1 MSPLPTASVLAAELL
16 KVRKRWLPY
25 LLLGIMLVGVA
36 LIIWLAGYANWLSER
51 NEAEYDYGRDSLRAF
66 ALPWSLPTLL
76 DMGQFYGAVLVSV
89 LVASAVA
96 TEYNWGTVRQA
107 LVRGQ
112 TRNQYL
118 FSKLAGLTVLS
129 VAGLLL
135 ALAIGLLFS
144 VLATVAA
151 DLPVTLDAGD
161 GGSIT
166 MAEAVLMIVR
176 SGYGALPYVL
186 LAFCLT
192 IIGRST
198 TLGIVGT
205 LLYMFVI
212 EAILVAVL
220 GGLGGAAAA
229 TRAVFLGHNV
239 NALITA
245 NRIQPDDCC
254 SLAPRDMTALPSEL
268 PDPWVAAIVVA
279 LYCAVFL
286 SVAFYVFRR
295 RDLGT
300 DGGGG

>member
-1 MSPLPTASVLAAELL
+1 VRTMPAASVLAAELL
-16 KVRKRWLPY
+16 KMRKRWLPY
-25 LLLGIMLVGVA
+25 ILLFVAVAGSA

-51 NEAEYDYGRDSLRAF
+51 DNAEYEHGHDSLRAF

-96 TEYNWGTVRQA
+96 TEHGWGTVRQA
-107 LVRGQ
+107 LIRGQ
-112 TRNQYL
+112 TRAQYL
-118 FSKLAGLTVLS
+118 VSKLTGLTVLS

-135 ALAIGLLFS
+135 VLAIGLLFS
-144 VLATVAA
+144 VMATAIA
-151 DLPVTLDAGD
+151 DLPVTLDAGSE
-161 GGSIT
+161 GSIT
-166 MAEAVLMIVR
+166 TREAVVMIVR

-192 IIGRST
+192 VIGRST

-212 EAILVAVL
+212 ESILIAVL
-220 GGLGGAAAA
+220 GGLGGVGSDA
-229 TRAVFLGHNV
+229 RAFFLGHNV
-239 NALITA
+239 NALMTA

-254 SLAPRDMTALPSEL
+254 SLAPREMVEASEL
-268 PDPWVAAIVVA
+268 PDPWVAALVVG

-286 SVAFYVFRR
+286 VVAFSVFQR

-300 DGGGG
+300 DGGQ